1 MAAQSQLFAEGS
13 AEFALARAPG
23 PEAVNWAA
31 IWTNAPARAARKYPA
46 AIAFAA
52 IIIFPIGFFTGALGI
67 SQP

>member
-1 MAAQSQLFAEGS
+1 MRRIVPATPVRSLK
-13 AEFALARAPG
+13 LARAPG